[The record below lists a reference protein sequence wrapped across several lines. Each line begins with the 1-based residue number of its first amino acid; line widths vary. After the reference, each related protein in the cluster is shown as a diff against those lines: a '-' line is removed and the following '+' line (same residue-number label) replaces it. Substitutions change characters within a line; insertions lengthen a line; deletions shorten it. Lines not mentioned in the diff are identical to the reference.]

1 MQSVKIKII
10 QDVEPETIQV
20 PDPYNNHV
28 MFKVGDLQ
36 RAVTEKYGIPGDHL
50 KFQQEGSSRLVV
62 ISMILA
68 TITSLTTRSMCSLI
82 RILS

>member
-20 PDPYNNHV
+20 PDPYNNQQFNV
-28 MFKVGDLQ
+28 VDLQ